1 MNSLLLEKPV
11 GISIVTSFLLFF
23 FFVQLCVKASGSPSL
38 RKSFWSIWTA
48 VLREHNP
55 KTGKTRET
63 QTLS

>member
-11 GISIVTSFLLFF
+11 GISIVTSFLL